1 MPSLGLSF
9 FILGFAV
16 ASVTANTAVRAIT
29 TASDKLGANVTYAIT
44 VTTLSSNN
52 NNITTDNSP
61 IINTTQ
67 MDVTTSSGTNV
78 TKGSS
83 TISPL
88 TTKQKSDESPG
99 NTSHTTMSSVTTP
112 KPKEPTKKTA
122 TNPKPKE
129 KTTTAKPKTAAAA
142 SDSTGIIILVVIIIV
157 ALAFGVACYFAR
169 KRGRRYSVDFT
180 SRPDEA
186 NIPLSTIE
194 PELPIDSAPQ
204 NGLTT
209 FESAET
215 TTQEPQEPEAKPEAQ
230 EEQKAEADKPAVEP
244 SAESAPPAPSP
255 DSSEDKPKED
265 VVEQPPPAAPVEQN
279 VEEKTDDEGTV
290 SNKTSVESLKETNEN
305 NSNNVC
311 QLRDLERSSIFWDV
325 PLSCPV

>member
-16 ASVTANTAVRAIT
+16 ASVTANTTVRAIT
-29 TASDKLGANVTYAIT
+29 TASDKLGADITYATT
-44 VTTLSSNN
+44 VTTLSNN
-52 NNITTDNSP
+52 NTTTTDNSP

-78 TKGSS
+78 TKGNS

-88 TTKQKSDESPG
+88 TTKQKDSGNESPG
-99 NTSHTTMSSVTTP
+99 NTSYTPVPSVTTP
-112 KPKEPTKKTA
+112 TPKKSTTKTA
-122 TNPKPKE
+122 TKPKPKE
-129 KTTTAKPKTAAAA
+129 KTPTAEPKTAAG

-311 QLRDLERSSIFWDV
+311 QLRDLERSSTFWDV
-325 PLSCPV
+325 PLNCPV

>member
-16 ASVTANTAVRAIT
+16 ASVTANTTVRAIT
-29 TASDKLGANVTYAIT
+29 TASDKLGADVTYAIT
-44 VTTLSSNN
+44 VTTLSNN
-52 NNITTDNSP
+52 NNTTTDNSP

-122 TNPKPKE
+122 TKPKPKE

-142 SDSTGIIILVVIIIV
+142 SDSTGIIILVVIILV